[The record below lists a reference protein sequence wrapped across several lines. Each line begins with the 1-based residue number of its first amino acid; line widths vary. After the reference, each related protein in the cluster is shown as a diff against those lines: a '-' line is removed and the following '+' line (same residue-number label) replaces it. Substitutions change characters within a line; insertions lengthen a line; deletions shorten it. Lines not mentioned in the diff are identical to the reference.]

1 MITHTQESEAVF
13 ATVSTVALSGPLLR
27 KGGKLSVPAHCC
39 VAAEAQV
46 TRPSPNIFIL
56 NVCHVLLRTYEY
68 ARTAE
73 FRVKSV

>member
-46 TRPSPNIFIL
+46 TSPSANNFISEHTRRRRM
-56 NVCHVLLRTYEY
+56 HVT
-68 ARTAE
+68 
-73 FRVKSV
+73 KSG